1 MARLGSPMSARARQ
15 MRRILAQWERSG
27 LTLRQ
32 FGRRRKIAPS
42 TLMWWRHVLRHR
54 NTPAAA
60 VPVRSGT
67 RQAGRRRAQGAA
79 AFRELAVV
87 PSPLSAPAVLEIVL
101 RSGHVVRVPPGCATQ
116 RLGEVIGVL
125 ERAC

>member
-1 MARLGSPMSARARQ
+1 MARLGSPISARARQ

-27 LTLRQ
+27 LTLRE
-32 FGRRRKIAPS
+32 FGRRRKIPPS
-42 TLMWWRHVLRHR
+42 TLRWWRHVFRYR
-54 NTPAAA
+54 NAPTAA
-60 VPVRSGT
+60 VPVRRGT
-67 RQAGRRRAQGAA
+67 PQAHRRGAQGAA
-79 AFRELAVV
+79 AFTELAIV
-87 PSPLSAPAVLEIVL
+87 PSPVSAPAVLEIVL